1 MIVLEEWVHKFKHRL
16 VVTEDGGVRSEF
28 RYGKDWMGC
37 NMEAHLPLFAPTK
50 TPQRPAST
58 SPRRRRSPRG

>member
-1 MIVLEEWVHKFKHRL
+1 MLVLEKWRMHRL
-16 VVTEDGGVRSEF
+16 VVDDDGELRSEW
-28 RYGKDWMGC
+28 RVNRTDWMTC

-50 TPQRPAST
+50 TPRRPAST